1 MPVWPQQALTG
12 SCPPGDPKEDPMLIF
27 RFTMVLLLLAVIAS
41 FVFYV
46 ATGQVRYR
54 TLGLK
59 LIKWAVLAAAGF
71 FGVLMLE
78 RLL

>member
-1 MPVWPQQALTG
+1 
-12 SCPPGDPKEDPMLIF
+12 
-27 RFTMVLLLLAVIAS
+27 
-41 FVFYV
+41 V

>member
-1 MPVWPQQALTG
+1 
-12 SCPPGDPKEDPMLIF
+12 MLIF

-46 ATGQVRYR
+46 ATGQARYR

>member
-1 MPVWPQQALTG
+1 
-12 SCPPGDPKEDPMLIF
+12 MLIF
-27 RFTMVLLLLAVIAS
+27 RWTMLLLLLGVVAS

-59 LIKWAVLAAAGF
+59 IMKWAVLAAIGF
-71 FGVLMLE
+71 FGVLILE

>member
-1 MPVWPQQALTG
+1 
-12 SCPPGDPKEDPMLIF
+12 MLIF
-27 RFTMVLLLLAVIAS
+27 RWTMLLLLLGVVAS

-46 ATGQVRYR
+46 ATGQVKYR

-59 LIKWAVLAAAGF
+59 IMKWAVLAAIGF
-71 FGVLMLE
+71 FGVLILE

>member
-1 MPVWPQQALTG
+1 
-12 SCPPGDPKEDPMLIF
+12 MLVF
-27 RFTMVLLLLAVIAS
+27 RWAMLLLLLGVIVS

-59 LIKWAVLAAAGF
+59 IMKWAVLAALGF
-71 FGVLMLE
+71 FGVLVLE

>member
-1 MPVWPQQALTG
+1 
-12 SCPPGDPKEDPMLIF
+12 MLIF
-27 RFTMVLLLLAVIAS
+27 RWTMLLLLLGVVAS

-59 LIKWAVLAAAGF
+59 IMKWAVLAAIGF
-71 FGVLMLE
+71 FDVLILE

>member
-1 MPVWPQQALTG
+1 V
-12 SCPPGDPKEDPMLIF
+12 LIF
-27 RFTMVLLLLAVIAS
+27 RWTMLLLLLGVIAS

-59 LIKWAVLAAAGF
+59 MIKWAVLAALGF
-71 FGVLMLE
+71 FGVLILE

>member
-1 MPVWPQQALTG
+1 
-12 SCPPGDPKEDPMLIF
+12 MLIF

-59 LIKWAVLAAAGF
+59 LVKWAVIAAAGF

>member
-1 MPVWPQQALTG
+1 
-12 SCPPGDPKEDPMLIF
+12 MLIF
-27 RFTMVLLLLAVIAS
+27 RWTMLLLLLGVVAS

-46 ATGQVRYR
+46 ATGQARYR

-59 LIKWAVLAAAGF
+59 IMKWAVLAAIGF
-71 FGVLMLE
+71 FGVLILE

>member
-1 MPVWPQQALTG
+1 
-12 SCPPGDPKEDPMLIF
+12 MLIF
-27 RFTMVLLLLAVIAS
+27 RWTMLLLLLGVVAS

-59 LIKWAVLAAAGF
+59 IMKWAVLAALGF
-71 FGVLMLE
+71 FGVLVLE
-78 RLL
+78 RLI

>member
-1 MPVWPQQALTG
+1 
-12 SCPPGDPKEDPMLIF
+12 MLIF
-27 RFTMVLLLLAVIAS
+27 RWTMLLLLMGVVAS

-54 TLGLK
+54 NLGLK
-59 LIKWAVLAAAGF
+59 IMKWAVLAAIGF
-71 FGVLMLE
+71 FGVLILE

>member
-1 MPVWPQQALTG
+1 
-12 SCPPGDPKEDPMLIF
+12 MLIF
-27 RFTMVLLLLAVIAS
+27 RWTMLLLLLGVIAS

-59 LIKWAVLAAAGF
+59 MIKWSVLATLGF

>member
-1 MPVWPQQALTG
+1 
-12 SCPPGDPKEDPMLIF
+12 MLIF
-27 RFTMVLLLLAVIAS
+27 RLTMMLMLVAVIAS
-41 FVFYV
+41 FAFYIG
-46 ATGQVRYR
+46 TGQVRYR

-71 FGVLMLE
+71 LGVLLLE

>member
-1 MPVWPQQALTG
+1 
-12 SCPPGDPKEDPMLIF
+12 MLIF
-27 RFTMVLLLLAVIAS
+27 RFTMVLLLVAVIAS
-41 FVFYV
+41 LVFYV

-59 LIKWAVLAAAGF
+59 LIKWAVIAAAGF
-71 FGVLMLE
+71 FGVLILE

>member
-1 MPVWPQQALTG
+1 
-12 SCPPGDPKEDPMLIF
+12 MLIF

-59 LIKWAVLAAAGF
+59 LIKWAVIAAAGF